1 MRKRHSR
8 PHKPKLVAAD
18 EAYSYG
24 PIKLARFGDKV
35 LLTSHRSESEH
46 AALMEKLAA
55 KYPLLVRDID
65 QLVNRII
72 DAVSV
77 LPPNQLMHR
86 AWWEFVVISR
96 DVTVEADVG
105 QEQAIALRMID
116 YVQSVIA
123 ATPRGKSQKTDLSEQ
138 DWTTL
143 REDVAELY
151 KVLNFMYPACYSAHL
166 KKTDPAYSPDMDE
179 LLVRTQLQWC
189 NVRGDYYQV
198 HQVGVLLDLLRPQSS
213 LIEAAYGIS
222 AERLVAELERIWR
235 ALTFGIHDAVVTLD
249 RARTE
254 TMEEVQSMIEQLQ
267 GAATESSVGELIRLA
282 ARKLGHEEALDSAA
296 RTLLGMDLFDV
307 GKMTTL
313 PGAFLDDFSWQP
325 GQETEFLAPGEMR
338 GWPLRIQPIFRRPF
352 LKLDGTYYCFD
363 LHCLFDNF
371 FRQMEKRIFQRS
383 EAEKQA
389 WITNRKDIS
398 ESLPVQYFSRL
409 LPGAQVLRE
418 LYYPLPAGEGKS
430 KTWYEADCAI
440 AYDDL
445 LFIIEVKAGAFT
457 YTSPANDLPAY
468 VKSLQALLGA
478 PGKQGHR
485 FLKYLESEPEVEIFD
500 AKHNATGRL
509 RRGDFRRKIICTITL
524 DPFTELAAR
533 AQHLSKIGIDAG
545 DVPTWPISLAD
556 LCVYADV
563 FEGPLDFLHFVEQRM
578 RAANSGKLDLD
589 DELDHLG
596 LYLEHNNYALHA
608 DDVAK
613 IGATPRF
620 HGYRSPVDRYYSM
633 RLRDATEATP
643 PKQTVPNRFRQI
655 IDFLSATIQPHRSRI
670 ASYLLDLDGTWREDL
685 SRYIDEE
692 LHAISERGRC
702 LPISTYGN
710 VRMTVFI
717 NIADA
722 VEIEHTKAA
731 EHAQAVMIVAG
742 EVDRELV
749 ELTYQDDAVKAVRM
763 THMTLV
769 GLSKENHDRLV
780 ASASNL
786 RERRLARSV
795 MEFGKIGRNDP
806 CPCGS
811 DKKFKHCC
819 MP

>member
-1 MRKRHSR
+1 MGKRNKR
-8 PHKPKLVAAD
+8 PLKPKRVAAD

-24 PIKLARFGDKV
+24 SIELSRFGNKV
-35 LLTSHRSESEH
+35 LFTSHRSESAH
-46 AALMEKLAA
+46 AALMDKLAT
-55 KYPLLVRDID
+55 KYPLLVEEID
-65 QLVNRII
+65 QLVNRITS
-72 DAVSV
+72 AVSV
-77 LPPNQLMHR
+77 LPPSQLMQR
-86 AWWEFVVISR
+86 AWWAFFMISR

-123 ATPRGKSQKTDLSEQ
+123 ATPRGMPEKTDLSEQ
-138 DWTTL
+138 DWVAL
-143 REDVAELY
+143 RKAVAELY
-151 KVLNFMYPACYSAHL
+151 QILNLTYPACYTAYL
-166 KKTDPAYSPDMDE
+166 KKTEPAYSPDMDE

-198 HQVGVLLDLLRPQSS
+198 HQVSVLLDLLRPQSA

-222 AERLVAELERIWR
+222 AERLVAELEKIWH
-235 ALTFGIHDAVVTLD
+235 ALTFGIHNAAVTLD

-254 TMEEVQSMIEQLQ
+254 TMAEVQSMIEQGQ
-267 GAATESSVGELIRLA
+267 DVVAENSVPELIRLA
-282 ARKLGHEEALDSAA
+282 AQKLGHEEALDSAVGM
-296 RTLLGMDLFDV
+296 LFGMDLFDV
-307 GKMTTL
+307 GKMTSL
-313 PGAFLDDFSWQP
+313 PVGFLDDFSWEP
-325 GQETEFLAPGEMR
+325 GQETEFLAAGEMR

-363 LHCLFDNF
+363 LHSLFDNF

-383 EAEKQA
+383 EQEKQT
-389 WITNRKDIS
+389 WISNRKDIS

-418 LYYPLPAGEGKS
+418 LYYPLQAGEGKA

-468 VKSLQALLGA
+468 VSSLQALLGA
-478 PGKQGHR
+478 PGKQGQR
-485 FLKYLESEPEVEIFD
+485 FLTYLESATEVEVYD
-500 AKHNATGRL
+500 AKHNPVGTL
-509 RRGDFRRKIICTITL
+509 RRGDFRSKIICTITL

-533 AQHLSKIGIDAG
+533 AQHLSKVGIDAG
-545 DVPTWPISLAD
+545 DVATWPISLAD

-608 DDVAK
+608 DDIAK
-613 IGATPRF
+613 IGGTPRF
-620 HGYRSPVDRYYSM
+620 HGYRSAVDRYYAA
-633 RLRDATEATP
+633 RLRDHAEATP
-643 PKQTVPNRFRQI
+643 PAQAVPARLRQI
-655 IDFLSATIQPHRSRI
+655 IDFLSATAQPHRSRI
-670 ASYLLDLDGTWREDL
+670 ASYLLDLDGAWREDL

-692 LHAISERGRC
+692 LLAISDRGRC
-702 LPISTYGN
+702 LPISSYGN

-717 NIADA
+717 SIANA
-722 VEIEHTKAA
+722 VETTHEKAV
-731 EHAQAVMIVAG
+731 EHAQTVMIVAG

-749 ELTYQDDAVKAVRM
+749 ELTYEGDAVQVVKM
-763 THMTLV
+763 THITLV
-769 GLSKENHDRLV
+769 GLSAESHDRLA
-780 ASASNL
+780 ASAAHL
-786 RERRLARSV
+786 KERRLARSAL
-795 MEFGKIGRNDP
+795 ELGKIGRNDL

-811 DKKFKHCC
+811 GKKFKRCC
-819 MP
+819 MS